1 MSAFSEPDTKEAPVN
16 RLMIIARLREG
27 AHQEAENLIAAGPP
41 FDLEGLGFHRHAA
54 YLTAGEVVF
63 LFEAPEVE
71 WIVNDIV
78 DDVPISAAFGP
89 WYNLID
95 GPPRLAHERFY
106 WSRESNKLGL
116 GLGV

>member
-1 MSAFSEPDTKEAPVN
+1 MN
-16 RLMIIARLREG
+16 RLMIIARLGEG
-27 AHQEAENLIAAGPP
+27 THEEVEALLAAGPP
-41 FDLEGLGFHRHAA
+41 FDLEELGFHRHAA

-78 DDVPISAAFGP
+78 DDVPVSAAFGP
-89 WYNLID
+89 WQKLID

-106 WSRESNKLGL
+106 WSRDSSELGV